1 MRTEQVTAYISAG
14 SNKGDREQI
23 LSSAVKNLMMI
34 DGVEV
39 TQVSSLY
46 ETEPWG
52 RKDRP
57 YFLNCVIEIRTK
69 LEPVNLLD
77 TLKKMEGEF
86 GRLFNTEK
94 WSARELDLDI
104 LIYGE
109 TIINSPDLVIPHKHL
124 IERKFVLIPLVELCP
139 ELVLPVDGVTVTQA
153 LHACPDNG
161 SVRLFQADWLW

>member
-14 SNKGDREQI
+14 SNKGDCVRT

-34 DGVEV
+34 DGVKVAE
-39 TQVSSLY
+39 VSSLY

-52 RKDRP
+52 RKDRSN
-57 YFLNCVIEIRTK
+57 FLNCVIGIRTK
-69 LEPVNLLD
+69 LEPVKLLD

-86 GRLFNTEK
+86 GRRLNTEK

-109 TIINSPDLVIPHKHL
+109 AIINSSALVIPHKHL
-124 IERKFVLIPLVELCP
+124 VERKFVLTPLVELCP
-139 ELVLPVDGVTVTQA
+139 ELVLPGSGITVTNA
-153 LHACPDNG
+153 LHTCTDNG
-161 SVRLFQADWLW
+161 SVKLFQADWL

>member
-14 SNKGDREQI
+14 SNKGDRVRT

-34 DGVEV
+34 DGVKV
-39 TQVSSLY
+39 TEVSSLY

-57 YFLNCVIEIRTK
+57 YFQNCVIEIHTN
-69 LEPVNLLD
+69 LEPVKLLD

-109 TIINSPDLVIPHKHL
+109 TTINSPDLVIPHKHL
-124 IERKFVLIPLVELCP
+124 VERRFALTPLVELCP
-139 ELVLPVDGVTVTQA
+139 ELVLPGSGVTATEA
-153 LHACPDNG
+153 LSTCPDNG
-161 SVRLFQADWLW
+161 SVKLFQADWL